1 MASNVTNIKLKIK
14 AMLDALV
21 VAGTLKFTLVD
32 DLRKSAALETEIP
45 KFPAAILASPST
57 DSGYSTNRE
66 NMRTYTFKIAI
77 IQKGE
82 NIQSLSD
89 IEELS
94 ETVLDAFDNDPT
106 LSGLADGGM
115 EPSSS
120 TPEAM
125 VTQDKSYI
133 VFSIILKVH
142 ASKALS
148 F

>member
-1 MASNVTNIKLKIK
+1 MASHATNIKLKIK

-21 VAGTLKFTLVD
+21 TDETLRFVLID
-32 DLRKSAALETEIP
+32 DMRKSAALDTDIP
-45 KFPAAILASPST
+45 KFPAAILSSPST

-66 NMRTYTFKIAI
+66 NMRTYTFTVVI

-82 NIQSLSD
+82 NIESSED

-94 ETVLDAFDNDPT
+94 EAVLDAFDNDPT
-106 LSGLADGGM
+106 LGGLADGGM

-125 VTQDKSYI
+125 TTQDKSFI
-133 VFSIILKVH
+133 VFSITLKVH
-142 ASKALS
+142 ASKLLT

>member
-1 MASNVTNIKLKIK
+1 MPSNATNIKLKIK
-14 AMLDALV
+14 SMLDALV
-21 VAGTLKFTLVD
+21 TDGTLKFAFID
-32 DLRKSAALETEIP
+32 DMRRSAVLERDVP
-45 KFPAAILASPST
+45 KFPAAILASPAT

-66 NMRTYTFKIAI
+66 NMRTYTFTIVI

-82 NIQSLSD
+82 NMQSSED

-125 VTQDKSYI
+125 STQDKSFI
-133 VFSIILKVH
+133 VFRITLKIH